1 VVTDARTHLPP
12 SFNRLAWSNL
22 AAQSAEQI
30 AVAAAPIYTVLALGG
45 GARETGLIQTAQTL
59 PLLLFAIPA
68 GMLADRMS
76 RRRLMAYAEALRVVS
91 LIAILALAELRL
103 LAWPLLALLGFIGA
117 CGTVAYSVAAPSLV
131 PAIVPP
137 EALASANSRIE
148 LSRALAFAAGP
159 ALGGALIGWSGAVSA
174 FGFAAAFS
182 ACAVLLLA
190 GLNEP
195 PRPPRPP
202 RHPLDDIR
210 EGARFVFR
218 HPLLRPVFV
227 TQFLFNT
234 AFFILLAVFVP
245 YAIRSLDLS
254 ASAVGVILST
264 YGVGMVV
271 GALLAGR
278 IIRSFRFGIC
288 VVIGPIAGLMAAF
301 VMVLTILIPS
311 PLLAGFS
318 FFLLGAG
325 PIVWV
330 ISTTTL
336 RQTVTPPDLLGR
348 VSAINIMAQG
358 ARPIGAGIGAF
369 IGGSFGT
376 ELCLVVAAFGF
387 LAQAAVILV
396 SPVLRLA
403 HQPEMVKYPKH
414 AGSC

>member
-1 VVTDARTHLPP
+1 VVPDGPTHLPP
-12 SFNRLAWSNL
+12 TFNRLAWSNL

-30 AVAAAPIYTVLALGG
+30 AVAAAPIVTVLALGG
-45 GARETGLIQTAQTL
+45 GAGETGLIQTAQTL

-68 GMLADRMS
+68 GMLADRLS
-76 RRRLMAYAEALRVVS
+76 RRSLMAYAEALRVAS
-91 LIAILALAELRL
+91 LIAILALAELSL
-103 LAWPLLALLGFIGA
+103 LSWPLLALLAFIGA

-131 PAIVPP
+131 PALVPP

-148 LSRALAFAAGP
+148 LARALAFAAGP
-159 ALGGALIGWSGAVSA
+159 ALGGALVGWSGAAPA
-174 FGFAAAFS
+174 FGFAAALS
-182 ACAVLLLA
+182 ACAVFLLT

-254 ASAVGVILST
+254 ASAVGVILSA
-264 YGVGMVV
+264 YGIGMVI

-288 VVIGPIAGLMAAF
+288 VAIGPIAGLMAAF
-301 VMVLTILIPS
+301 VMVLTILLPS

-318 FFLLGAG
+318 FFLLGVG

-369 IGGSFGT
+369 IGASYGT
-376 ELCLVVAAFGF
+376 ELCLMVAATGF
-387 LAQAAVILV
+387 LAQAAVILA
-396 SPVLRLA
+396 SPVVRLA
-403 HQPEMVKYPKH
+403 HQPEMVKYSE
-414 AGSC
+414 A

>member
-1 VVTDARTHLPP
+1 MVTDARTHLPP

>member
-1 VVTDARTHLPP
+1 MVTDARTHLPP

-30 AVAAAPIYTVLALGG
+30 AVATAPIVAVLALGG
-45 GARETGLIQTAQTL
+45 GAGETGLIQTAQTL

-76 RRRLMAYAEALRVVS
+76 RRSLMAYAEALRVVS
-91 LIAILALAELRL
+91 LIAILALAELSL
-103 LAWPLLALLGFIGA
+103 LSWPLLALLGFIGA

-131 PAIVPP
+131 PALVPP

-148 LSRALAFAAGP
+148 LARALAFAAGP
-159 ALGGALIGWSGAVSA
+159 ALGGALVGWSGAAPA
-174 FGFAAAFS
+174 FGFAAALS
-182 ACAVLLLA
+182 ACAVFLLT
-190 GLNEP
+190 GLDEP

-254 ASAVGVILST
+254 ASAVGIILGT

-288 VVIGPIAGLMAAF
+288 VAMGPIAGLMAAF

-311 PLLAGFS
+311 PLLAGLS
-318 FFLLGAG
+318 FFLLGVG

-369 IGGSFGT
+369 IGASYGT

-403 HQPEMVKYPKH
+403 HQPEMVKYQKH
-414 AGSC
+414 A

>member
-1 VVTDARTHLPP
+1 
-12 SFNRLAWSNL
+12 
-22 AAQSAEQI
+22 
-30 AVAAAPIYTVLALGG
+30 
-45 GARETGLIQTAQTL
+45 
-59 PLLLFAIPA
+59 
-68 GMLADRMS
+68 
-76 RRRLMAYAEALRVVS
+76 MACAEALRVVS

-103 LAWPLLALLGFIGA
+103 LTWPLLALLGLVGA
-117 CGTVAYSVAAPSLV
+117 CGTVAYSVAVPSLV
-131 PAIVPP
+131 PALVPR

-148 LSRALAFAAGP
+148 LARALAFAAGP
-159 ALGGALIGWSGAVSA
+159 ALGGALVGWSGAAPA
-174 FGFAAAFS
+174 FGFAAAIS
-182 ACAVLLLA
+182 ACAVFLLT

-195 PRPPRPP
+195 PRPLRPP

-264 YGVGMVV
+264 YGIGMVV

-288 VVIGPIAGLMAAF
+288 VAMGPIAGLMAAF

-311 PLLAGFS
+311 PLLAGLS
-318 FFLLGAG
+318 FFLLGVG

-369 IGGSFGT
+369 IGGSYGM
-376 ELCLVVAAFGF
+376 ELCLVVAAIGF

-403 HQPEMVKYPKH
+403 HQPEMVKYQKH
-414 AGSC
+414 A

>member
-1 VVTDARTHLPP
+1 LPP

-22 AAQSAEQI
+22 AAQSAEQM
-30 AVAAAPIYTVLALGG
+30 AVATAPIVAVLALGG
-45 GARETGLIQTAQTL
+45 GAGETGLIQTAQTL

-76 RRRLMAYAEALRVVS
+76 RRSLMAYAEALRVVS
-91 LIAILALAELRL
+91 LIAILALAELSL
-103 LAWPLLALLGFIGA
+103 LSWPLLALLGFIGA

-131 PAIVPP
+131 PALVPP

-148 LSRALAFAAGP
+148 LARALAFAAGP
-159 ALGGALIGWSGAVSA
+159 ALGGALVGWSGAAPA
-174 FGFAAAFS
+174 FGFAAAIS
-182 ACAVLLLA
+182 ACAVFLLT

-195 PRPPRPP
+195 PRPLRPP

-264 YGVGMVV
+264 YGIGMVV

-288 VVIGPIAGLMAAF
+288 VAMGPIAGLMAAF

-311 PLLAGFS
+311 PLLAGLS
-318 FFLLGAG
+318 FFLLGVG
-325 PIVWV
+325 PILWV

-369 IGGSFGT
+369 IGGSYGM
-376 ELCLVVAAFGF
+376 ELCLVVAAIGF

-403 HQPEMVKYPKH
+403 HQPEMVKYQKH
-414 AGSC
+414 A

>member
-1 VVTDARTHLPP
+1 
-12 SFNRLAWSNL
+12 
-22 AAQSAEQI
+22 
-30 AVAAAPIYTVLALGG
+30 
-45 GARETGLIQTAQTL
+45 
-59 PLLLFAIPA
+59 
-68 GMLADRMS
+68 
-76 RRRLMAYAEALRVVS
+76 
-91 LIAILALAELRL
+91 
-103 LAWPLLALLGFIGA
+103 
-117 CGTVAYSVAAPSLV
+117 
-131 PAIVPP
+131 
-137 EALASANSRIE
+137 
-148 LSRALAFAAGP
+148 
-159 ALGGALIGWSGAVSA
+159 LGGALVGWSGAAPA
-174 FGFAAAFS
+174 FGFAAALS
-182 ACAVLLLA
+182 ACAVFLLT
-190 GLNEP
+190 GLDEP

-254 ASAVGVILST
+254 ASAVGIILGT

-288 VVIGPIAGLMAAF
+288 VAIGPITGLMAAF

-311 PLLAGFS
+311 PLPAGFS
-318 FFLLGAG
+318 FFLLGVG

-369 IGGSFGT
+369 IGGYFGM

-387 LAQAAVILV
+387 FVQAVVILM
-396 SPVLRLA
+396 SPVVRLA
-403 HQPEMVKYPKH
+403 HLPEIVNHPTR
-414 AGSC
+414 A

>member
-1 VVTDARTHLPP
+1 VVTDARTRLPP

-30 AVAAAPIYTVLALGG
+30 AVAAAPIVTVLALGG
-45 GARETGLIQTAQTL
+45 GAGETGLIQTAQTL

-76 RRRLMAYAEALRVVS
+76 RRSLMAYAEALRVVS
-91 LIAILALAELRL
+91 LIAILALVDLNL
-103 LAWPLLALLGFIGA
+103 LSWPLLALLGSIGA

-131 PAIVPP
+131 PALVPP

-148 LSRALAFAAGP
+148 LARALAFAAGP
-159 ALGGALIGWSGAVSA
+159 ALGGALVGWSGAAPA
-174 FGFAAAFS
+174 FGFAAALS
-182 ACAVLLLA
+182 ACAVFLLT

-288 VVIGPIAGLMAAF
+288 VAIGPITGLMAAF

-311 PLLAGFS
+311 PLPAGFS
-318 FFLLGAG
+318 FFLLGVG

-369 IGGSFGT
+369 VGGYFGM

-387 LAQAAVILV
+387 FVQAVVILM
-396 SPVLRLA
+396 SPVVRLA
-403 HQPEMVKYPKH
+403 HLPEIVNHPTR
-414 AGSC
+414 A

>member
-1 VVTDARTHLPP
+1 MVSAARTHLPR

-30 AVAAAPIYTVLALGG
+30 AVAAAPIVTVLALGG
-45 GARETGLIQTAQTL
+45 GAGETGLIQTAQTL

-76 RRRLMAYAEALRVVS
+76 RRSLMAYAEALRLVS

-131 PAIVPP
+131 PALVPP
-137 EALASANSRIE
+137 EVLASANSRIE
-148 LSRALAFAAGP
+148 LARALAFAAGP
-159 ALGGALIGWSGAVSA
+159 ALGGALVGWSGAAPA
-174 FGFAAAFS
+174 FGFAAALS
-182 ACAVLLLA
+182 ACAVFLLT

-202 RHPLDDIR
+202 RHPFDDIR

-245 YAIRSLDLS
+245 YAIRSLELS

-288 VVIGPIAGLMAAF
+288 VAVGPIAGLMAAF
-301 VMVLTILIPS
+301 VMVLTILIPW
-311 PLLAGFS
+311 PLLAGLS
-318 FFLLGAG
+318 FFLLGVG

-358 ARPIGAGIGAF
+358 ARPIGAGIGAL
-369 IGGSFGT
+369 IGGSYGT
-376 ELCLVVAAFGF
+376 ELCLVVAAIGF

-403 HQPEMVKYPKH
+403 HQPEMVKYQKY
-414 AGSC
+414 A

>member
-1 VVTDARTHLPP
+1 MVSAARTHLPP
-12 SFNRLAWSNL
+12 SFDRLAWSNL

-30 AVAAAPIYTVLALGG
+30 AVAAAPIVTVLALGG
-45 GARETGLIQTAQTL
+45 GAGETGLIQTAQTL

-76 RRRLMAYAEALRVVS
+76 RRSLMAYAEALRVVS
-91 LIAILALAELRL
+91 LIAILALAELSL

-131 PAIVPP
+131 PALVPP
-137 EALASANSRIE
+137 GALASANSRIE
-148 LSRALAFAAGP
+148 LARALSFAAGP
-159 ALGGALIGWSGAVSA
+159 ALGGALVGWSGAAPA
-174 FGFAAAFS
+174 FGFAAALS
-182 ACAVLLLA
+182 ACAVFLLT

-195 PRPPRPP
+195 PRPARPP

-227 TQFLFNT
+227 TQFVFNT

-288 VVIGPIAGLMAAF
+288 VAIGPIAGLMAAF

-311 PLLAGFS
+311 PLLAGLS
-318 FFLLGAG
+318 FFLLGVG

-358 ARPIGAGIGAF
+358 ARPIGAAIAAF
-369 IGGSFGT
+369 IGGSYGT
-376 ELCLVVAAFGF
+376 ELCLVVAAIGF

-396 SPVLRLA
+396 SPVIRLA
-403 HQPEMVKYPKH
+403 HQPEMVKYPNRT
-414 AGSC
+414 

>member
-1 VVTDARTHLPP
+1 MVTDARTRLPP

-30 AVAAAPIYTVLALGG
+30 AVATAPIVAVLALGG
-45 GARETGLIQTAQTL
+45 GAGETGLIQTAQTL

-76 RRRLMAYAEALRVVS
+76 RRSLMAYAEALRVVS
-91 LIAILALAELRL
+91 LIAILALVDLNL
-103 LAWPLLALLGFIGA
+103 LSWPLLALLGSIGA

-131 PAIVPP
+131 PALVPP

-148 LSRALAFAAGP
+148 LARALAFAAGP
-159 ALGGALIGWSGAVSA
+159 ALGGALVGWSGAAPA
-174 FGFAAAFS
+174 FGFAAALS
-182 ACAVLLLA
+182 ACAVFLLT
-190 GLNEP
+190 GLDEP

-210 EGARFVFR
+210 EGVRLVFR

-264 YGVGMVV
+264 YGIGMIV

-288 VVIGPIAGLMAAF
+288 VAIGPIAGLMAAF

-311 PLLAGFS
+311 PLLAGLS
-318 FFLLGAG
+318 FFLLGVG

-369 IGGSFGT
+369 VGGYFGM

-387 LAQAAVILV
+387 FVQAVVILM
-396 SPVLRLA
+396 SPVVRLA
-403 HQPEMVKYPKH
+403 HLPEIVNHPTR
-414 AGSC
+414 A

>member
-1 VVTDARTHLPP
+1 MATAARTHLPP

-30 AVAAAPIYTVLALGG
+30 AVAAAPIVTVLALGG
-45 GARETGLIQTAQTL
+45 GAGETGLIQTAQTL

-76 RRRLMAYAEALRVVS
+76 RRSLMAYAEALRVVS

-131 PAIVPP
+131 PALVPP

-148 LSRALAFAAGP
+148 LARALSFAAGP
-159 ALGGALIGWSGAVSA
+159 ALGGALVGWYGAAPA
-174 FGFAAAFS
+174 FGFAAALS
-182 ACAVLLLA
+182 ACAVFLLT

-254 ASAVGVILST
+254 ATAVGVILST

-288 VVIGPIAGLMAAF
+288 VAIGPIAGLMAAF

-311 PLLAGFS
+311 PLLAGLS
-318 FFLLGAG
+318 FFLLGVG

-336 RQTVTPPDLLGR
+336 RQTVTPQHLLGR

-358 ARPIGAGIGAF
+358 ARPIGAATGAF
-369 IGGSFGT
+369 IGGSYGT
-376 ELCLVVAAFGF
+376 ELCLVVAAIGF

-396 SPVLRLA
+396 SPVIRLS
-403 HQPEMVKYPKH
+403 HQPEMVKHPKH
-414 AGSC
+414 A

>member
-30 AVAAAPIYTVLALGG
+30 AVAAAPIVTVLALGG
-45 GARETGLIQTAQTL
+45 GAGETGLIQTAQTL

-68 GMLADRMS
+68 GMLADRIS
-76 RRRLMAYAEALRVVS
+76 RRSLMAYAEALRLVS

-131 PAIVPP
+131 PALVPP

-148 LSRALAFAAGP
+148 LARALAFAAGP
-159 ALGGALIGWSGAVSA
+159 ALGGALVGWSGAAPA
-174 FGFAAAFS
+174 FGFAAALS
-182 ACAVLLLA
+182 ACAVFLLT

-288 VVIGPIAGLMAAF
+288 VAIGPTAGLMAAF

-311 PLLAGFS
+311 PLLAGLS
-318 FFLLGAG
+318 FFLLGVG
-325 PIVWV
+325 PIIWV

-336 RQTVTPPDLLGR
+336 RQAVTPPDLLGR

-358 ARPIGAGIGAF
+358 ARPIGAAIGAF
-369 IGGSFGT
+369 IGGSYGT
-376 ELCLVVAAFGF
+376 ELCLVVAAIGF

-403 HQPEMVKYPKH
+403 HQPDMVKYPKH
-414 AGSC
+414 A